1 MRMLLRTGE
10 YTRSVRRFTSFA
22 AALLMLVMML
32 PALAC
37 ATTPKMSRMEQ
48 DCCQQMH
55 GKCGE
60 MAKQGCCQVE
70 VRNDLNQLPAHVV
83 MAPVLPI
90 MTVALLYPFLV
101 ELPAS
106 TGHLWHVPDE
116 HSPPGLLIASTTV
129 LRI

>member
-1 MRMLLRTGE
+1 MT
-10 YTRSVRRFTSFA
+10 
-22 AALLMLVMML
+22 
-32 PALAC
+32 
-37 ATTPKMSRMEQ
+37 RMEQ

-60 MAKQGCCQVE
+60 MAKQGCCQIE
-70 VRNDLNQLPAHVV
+70 VRNDPSQLPAHVV
-83 MAPVLPI
+83 VPPILPLVL
-90 MTVALLYPFLV
+90 VAFLYPLLV

-106 TGHLWHVPDE
+106 VSHPWHFPHE

>member
-1 MRMLLRTGE
+1 MRRL
-10 YTRSVRRFTSFA
+10 SSIVAVFI
-22 AALLMLVMML
+22 MLVMMM
-32 PALAC
+32 PVLAC
-37 ATTPKMSRMEQ
+37 ASSPKMTRMEQ

-60 MAKQGCCQVE
+60 MEKQGCCQME
-70 VRNDLNQLPAHVV
+70 VRNDPSQLPSHVV
-83 MAPVLPI
+83 AAPVVPL
-90 MTVALLYPFLV
+90 VAIAFLYPLLV

-106 TGHLWHVPDE
+106 AGQPWQFPNQ

>member
-1 MRMLLRTGE
+1 M
-10 YTRSVRRFTSFA
+10 RRFASFA

-106 TGHLWHVPDE
+106 TGYLWHVPDE

>member
-1 MRMLLRTGE
+1 MRRC
-10 YTRSVRRFTSFA
+10 SSIVAVFI
-22 AALLMLVMML
+22 MLVMMM
-32 PALAC
+32 PVLAC
-37 ATTPKMSRMEQ
+37 ASAPKMTRMEQ

-60 MAKQGCCQVE
+60 MAKQGCCQIE
-70 VRNDLNQLPAHVV
+70 VRNDLSQLPAHVV
-83 MAPVLPI
+83 AAPVVPL
-90 MTVALLYPFLV
+90 VAIAFLYPLLV

-106 TGHLWHVPDE
+106 VGHPWRLPNQ

>member
-1 MRMLLRTGE
+1 MRRC
-10 YTRSVRRFTSFA
+10 SSIVAVFI
-22 AALLMLVMML
+22 MLVMMM
-32 PALAC
+32 PVLAC
-37 ATTPKMSRMEQ
+37 ASTPKMTRMEQ

-60 MAKQGCCQVE
+60 MAKQGCCQIE
-70 VRNDLNQLPAHVV
+70 VRNDPSQLPAHVV
-83 MAPVLPI
+83 AAPVLPLVTI
-90 MTVALLYPFLV
+90 AFLYPLLV

-106 TGHLWHVPDE
+106 AGHPWQLPNQ

>member
-1 MRMLLRTGE
+1 MRKLSGIVAVL
-10 YTRSVRRFTSFA
+10 V
-22 AALLMLVMML
+22 MLVMMM
-32 PALAC
+32 PILAC
-37 ATTPKMSRMEQ
+37 ASTPKMTRMEQ

-60 MAKQGCCQVE
+60 MAKQGCCQIE
-70 VRNDLNQLPAHVV
+70 VKNDLSPLPSHVV
-83 MAPVLPI
+83 TAPVLPV
-90 MTVALLYPFLV
+90 VAIAFLYPLLI

-106 TGHLWHVPDE
+106 AGHPWQLPNQ